1 MLLRAFLFVSAL
13 LLALT
18 CLAKFV
24 SVFDEAPALARP
36 DSLFY
41 FLTVRQM
48 LFIVAVL
55 EGWVAWQVFK
65 PSVANR
71 YKLFLILWLAG
82 VFAAYRLG
90 TWWLGHKSAC
100 GCMGTLLPLETDTV
114 NALAMGILVFLLCGS
129 TMFLW
134 RESNNPSNSY
144 ALNHPELKP

>member
-1 MLLRAFLFVSAL
+1 MLLRVFLFVSGL

-18 CLAKFV
+18 GLAKFV
-24 SVFDEAPALARP
+24 SIFDEAPALARP
-36 DSLFY
+36 DALFY

-82 VFAAYRLG
+82 IFAAYRLG
-90 TWWLGHKSAC
+90 TWWLGQKSAC
-100 GCMGTLLPLETDTV
+100 GCMGTLLPLQTNTV

-129 TMFLW
+129 TLFLW
-134 RESNNPSNSY
+134 RESKNPCSGS
-144 ALNHPELKP
+144 ALKPPGPKL